1 MGIKPVYQSVVD
13 GRHPNIGDDDIEK
26 MLQLRRAKEWL
37 IKRVTKV
44 DGQLKA
50 IESDIINRM
59 EAGAKLSSGRN
70 IKIEKALVIKLPE
83 SD

>member
-1 MGIKPVYQSVVD
+1 MGIKPVFQSAIE

-37 IKRVTKV
+37 MKRVTKV
-44 DGQLKA
+44 DSQLKA
-50 IESDIINRM
+50 IESDIINRI
-59 EAGAKLSSGRN
+59 EAGAKLSSSRN

-83 SD
+83 TE